1 MDCCEIALTRS
12 KLNMESV
19 IFIFPSHVNYCI
31 ITLFTKDFGMARK
44 ECSVI
49 KNN

>member
-1 MDCCEIALTRS
+1 MVCCEIALIRS

-19 IFIFPSHVNYCI
+19 TFIVPSHVNYCV
-31 ITLFTKDFGMARK
+31 ITLFIKDFGMTRK